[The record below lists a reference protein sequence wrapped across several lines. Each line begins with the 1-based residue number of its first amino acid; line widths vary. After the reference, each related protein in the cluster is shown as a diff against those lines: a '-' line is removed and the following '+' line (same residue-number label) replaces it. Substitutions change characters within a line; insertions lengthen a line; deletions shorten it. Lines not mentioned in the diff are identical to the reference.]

1 MAKARSK
8 PKPPEKPNLGLEDFQ
23 QPEENEGLSLDQLS
37 EAYAQLLDKGDD
49 PYREPVPSADLP
61 EALVAAAEPEVPEPD
76 AGESADDGCPVSP
89 RTILEAMLFV
99 GHPHNEPL
107 NSKHVASLM
116 RGVRPDEIDE
126 LVGELNQ
133 TYLAEDRP
141 YEIVSSGPGYRL
153 ALRAEFAPLRDKFH
167 GRVREARLNQVAV
180 DVLAIVAYNQPLS
193 REAVDKLRG
202 KPSGPVLNQLV
213 RRELLR
219 VDRPDNAPQTPRF
232 STTDRFLDLFGLDSL
247 ADLPRSQDLERA

>member
-8 PKPPEKPNLGLEDFQ
+8 PKPPEKPILGLEDLQ

-49 PYREPVPSADLP
+49 PYTEPAPPDDLP
-61 EALVAAAEPEVPEPD
+61 EDLVSAAEAEAPEGD
-76 AGESADDGCPVSP
+76 AGEPADDGCPVSP
-89 RTILEAMLFV
+89 RSILEAMLFV

-107 NSKHVASLM
+107 ISKHVASLM

-126 LVGELNQ
+126 LIGELNQ
-133 TYLAEDRP
+133 TYLTEERP
-141 YEIVSSGPGYRL
+141 YEIVSSGAGYQL
-153 ALRAEFAPLRDKFH
+153 SLRSEFAPLRDKFH
-167 GRVREARLNQVAV
+167 GRVREARLNQAAV

-193 REAVDKLRG
+193 RDAVDKLRG
-202 KPSGPVLNQLV
+202 KPSGSVLNQLV

-219 VDRPDNAPQTPRF
+219 VDRPKEAPQTPQF
-232 STTDRFLDLFGLDSL
+232 STTDRFLDLFGLDGL